1 MFEKSLEKLGV
12 RFSESK
18 QQRSQDAVNNLIQ
31 AASELV
37 ATGDSSNLSARQLS
51 KVSGYSLGALVKRLG
66 KIENVFLFTIA
77 LGREKQI
84 KSCCEIAGSFDVN
97 KTATDFAEFMVN
109 LSIDRIANV
118 VGPSIVRYYESRAL
132 GRVNSLADIHAYTDD
147 LVPTL
152 MTVIAQN
159 KTGTF
164 RHLTLY
170 EAKYVARAIFVFVER
185 PFAESDPLAGSEEHR
200 RMAARLVANLLSVEN
215 EIRTNPSSP
224 SQRN

>member
-37 ATGDSSNLSARQLS
+37 STGDSSKLSARQLS
-51 KVSGYSLGALVKRLG
+51 NVSGYSLGALVKRLG
-66 KIENVFLFTIA
+66 KIENVFLHAIA
-77 LGREKQI
+77 HGREQQI
-84 KSCCEIAGSFDVN
+84 KSCCDSAENFDVN

-109 LSIDRIANV
+109 LSIDKITNV
-118 VGPSIVRYYESRAL
+118 VGPSIIRYYERRAL
-132 GRVNSLADIHAYTDD
+132 GRVSSLADIHAYTDD

-152 MTVIAQN
+152 TKVIAQN

-164 RHLTLY
+164 RQLTLY
-170 EAKYVARAIFVFVER
+170 EAKYVARAIFLFIER
-185 PFAESDPLAGSEEHR
+185 PFAENDPLAGTEDHR
-200 RMAARLVANLLSVEN
+200 QMATRQVASLLSV
-215 EIRTNPSSP
+215 SS
-224 SQRN
+224 